1 VTRDPGTLFAR
12 FAAPVRKSTTARP
25 KARPR
30 RGPAW
35 GKIAAIALVLAALA
49 AAWRYTPIADYLTL
63 GRINGWARAIRD
75 TPWAPIAVILAYT
88 PASFLMFP
96 RPLITITSVIA
107 FGTWVGLSYGFVG
120 VVIAALVSYFLGRVL
135 PEKTMKRLAGDHIE
149 PVGKVL
155 RHNAFT
161 SILAL
166 SFLPAPP
173 FVVQGAIAGAL
184 RLNVWKYTLATFL
197 GNAPGMVVTT
207 IFGRQIASA
216 LDQSGDVSY
225 WILGGVVVFFV
236 VMTVVVRRWFA
247 RQLASEERAERRT
260 AAVKRKTARA
270 A

>member
-1 VTRDPGTLFAR
+1 M
-12 FAAPVRKSTTARP
+12 RKSAIARP

-35 GKIAAIALVLAALA
+35 GKIAAIVVVLAALA

-63 GRINGWARAIRD
+63 DRVNGWARAIRA

-173 FVVQGAIAGAL
+173 FVVQGAMAGAL

-225 WILGGVVVFFV
+225 WILGAVVLFFV
-236 VMTVVVRRWFA
+236 AMTFLVRRWFA
-247 RQLASEERAERRT
+247 RQLAKEDRAERRT
-260 AAVKRKTARA
+260 AGRRKTARA